1 MTNVR
6 SARESAP
13 VRAFGW
19 RDRLGYMFGDLG
31 NDFTF
36 IFASAY
42 LTVYYTNVA
51 GLHAAH
57 VGTIFLVARLLDA
70 FTDVGWG
77 RFLDRHAP
85 GRGGRFRPWIGR
97 MAIPVAVA
105 SALMYAPFISEWA
118 YPAKLGYAV
127 ITYLLWGS
135 ICYTTTNISYGSMV
149 SVISD
154 DPEHR
159 ASLSV
164 FRGFGANGAGLIV
177 SLVPP
182 LFIYATIDGESRAMP
197 AQFFGTAVVFAVL
210 AAASYLLCFAG
221 VRERVTAPE
230 PTERR
235 SFARLLRVLA
245 SSRPLLVVVVANI
258 VIMLASL
265 FVSTM
270 AAYLWLYH
278 FNDGGMSGPAQ
289 LAMYVPGLLLAPI
302 AVRVASRYGKKEVLI
317 TALFGAAAVYLLL
330 YALQITDPWMYIA
343 LNLLGGFGIGFYNLL
358 VWAVIADVIDAEEV
372 RSGERDDGSV
382 YAINTWA
389 RKVGQAVSGGLG
401 GYALAFVG
409 FQSGQNAQSETTVD
423 GIYALS
429 TLVPGALFAAA
440 ATVLVLFPLNRGR
453 VLSNGAEL
461 EARRA
466 ARRTEEA

>member
-6 SARESAP
+6 SAQVRVP

-19 RDRLGYMFGDLG
+19 RDRVGYMFGDLG

-51 GLHAAH
+51 GLNAAH
-57 VGTIFLVARLLDA
+57 VGTIFLIARLIDA

-77 RFLDRHAP
+77 RFLDVHTP
-85 GRGGRFRPWIGR
+85 GRGGRFRPWIAR
-97 MAIPVAVA
+97 MAVPVAVT
-105 SALMYAPFISEWA
+105 SALLYAPFIADWA
-118 YPAKLGYAV
+118 YPAKIGYAAA
-127 ITYLLWGS
+127 TYLLWGS

-154 DPEHR
+154 VPDQR
-159 ASLSV
+159 SSLSA
-164 FRGFGANGAGLIV
+164 FRGIGANSAGLIV

-182 LFIYATIDGESRAMP
+182 LFIYATIDGRSQVVP
-197 AQFFGTAVVFAVL
+197 SHFFATAVAFSAL
-210 AAASYLLCFAG
+210 AAAFYWLCFAG
-221 VRERVTAPE
+221 VRERVEAPRL
-230 PTERR
+230 TERR

-245 SSRPLLVVVVANI
+245 GSRPLLVVIASNI
-258 VIMLASL
+258 IIMLASL

-278 FNDGGMSGPAQ
+278 FNSGGMSGPAQ
-289 LAMYVPGLLLAPI
+289 LATYVPGLLLAPI
-302 AVRVASRYGKKEVLI
+302 AARIASRFGKKEVLVG
-317 TALFGAAAVYLLL
+317 ALFGASVVYLAL
-330 YALQITDPWMYIA
+330 YVLQISDPRVFIA
-343 LNLLGGFGIGFYNLL
+343 LNLLAGFGIGFYNLL

-372 RSGERDDGSV
+372 RGGERDDGSV

-389 RKVGQAVSGGLG
+389 RKVGQAVSGGIG

-409 FQSGQNAQSETTVD
+409 FQSGQNAQAEGTVE

-429 TLVPGALFAAA
+429 TLVPGVLFALAA
-440 ATVLVLFPLNRGR
+440 AVLVFFPLNRAR
-453 VLSNGAEL
+453 VTANAAEL
-461 EARRA
+461 DARRA
-466 ARRTEEA
+466 RES

>member
-6 SARESAP
+6 STQEQVP

-19 RDRLGYMFGDLG
+19 RDRVGYMFGDLG

-51 GLHAAH
+51 GLNPAH
-57 VGTIFLVARLLDA
+57 VGTIFLIARLIDA

-77 RFLDRHAP
+77 RFLDLHTP
-85 GRGGRFRPWIGR
+85 GRGGRFRPWIAR

-105 SALMYAPFISEWA
+105 SALLYVPFIADWA
-118 YPAKLGYAV
+118 YPAKMAYAAA
-127 ITYLLWGS
+127 TYLLWGS

-154 DPEHR
+154 VPDQR
-159 ASLSV
+159 SSLSA
-164 FRGFGANGAGLIV
+164 FRGFGASAAGLFV
-177 SLVPP
+177 SIVPP
-182 LFIYATIDGESRAMP
+182 LFIYATIDGRSQVVP
-197 AQFFGTAVVFAVL
+197 SHLFTTALVFSAL
-210 AAASYLLCFAG
+210 AAVFYFACFAG
-221 VRERVTAPE
+221 VRERVKAPRL
-230 PTERR
+230 TERR
-235 SFARLLRVLA
+235 SLAQLLRMLA
-245 SSRPLLVVVVANI
+245 GSRPLLVVIASNI
-258 VIMLASL
+258 IIMLASL

-278 FNDGGMSGPAQ
+278 FNHGQMSGPSQ
-289 LAMYVPGLLLAPI
+289 LATYVPGLLLAPVAARI
-302 AVRVASRYGKKEVLI
+302 ASRFGKKEVLI
-317 TALFGAAAVYLLL
+317 VALFGAAVVYLTL
-330 YALQITDPWMYIA
+330 YALQISDPRVFIA
-343 LNLLGGFGIGFYNLL
+343 LNLLAGFGIGFYNLL

-372 RSGERDDGSV
+372 RAGERDDGSV

-389 RKVGQAVSGGLG
+389 RKVGQAVSGGIG

-409 FQSGQNAQSETTVD
+409 FQSGQNSQAESTVN

-429 TLVPGALFAAA
+429 TLVPGLLFALAA
-440 ATVLVLFPLNRGR
+440 AVLLLFPLNRAR
-453 VLSNGAEL
+453 VAANVAEL
-461 EARRA
+461 DARRA
-466 ARRTEEA
+466 GEA